1 MQYRQ
6 DMVRRMPIMQV
17 ELYLNSNHTKYF
29 QRKFAMILV
38 ATPTDVTMTPLVR
51 CKAHHIL

>member
-29 QRKFAMILV
+29 QRKFAILV